1 MKETIHLKKSITWLQ
16 GAALTTG
23 AVLGAGILVLPAL
36 AAAMAGPASLLS
48 WLFMGLLSIPM
59 VAVISMMSSR
69 YPDSGGIATYV
80 RQGLGENTSRIVG
93 LWILGA
99 MPFGMPVTAL
109 IGAHY
114 LGDVMGWSSAA
125 VYGVAA
131 AMLLIAIVLNYRGID
146 LSGRVQ
152 VLVVSSILG
161 ILFLAITASLPQVR
175 PAAFSPFLPHGWL
188 PVGQTMSLL
197 FFAFIGWEMIGHLA
211 EEFRRPRK
219 DIPLSLGLA
228 ALVINILYMLI
239 AFVTIGTLAY
249 QSATPLTAMI
259 TLAAYGW
266 GEQASLLVSFLG
278 LIACYCPVHTF
289 IAGFSRLVYAQ
300 ARDGALPPVFS
311 RLHPRFQTPHYA
323 LLSFLPVLGFVLG
336 VSYLLELQ
344 LQTLI
349 QFPCANFLAVYTL
362 GMIASYR
369 VLPNRIGKTLAL
381 LSAALA
387 GLVFSFSGWFV
398 LYPLGLAATAY
409 IGSKLRASTNLPR

>member
-1 MKETIHLKKSITWLQ
+1 MKEAVQLKKSITWLQ
-16 GAALTTG
+16 GASLTTG
-23 AVLGAGILVLPAL
+23 AVLGAGILVLPSL
-36 AAAMAGPASLLS
+36 AASIAGPASLLS
-48 WLFMGLLSIPM
+48 WLFMGLLSLPM

-114 LGDVMGWSSAA
+114 LGDVLGWSSAA
-125 VYGVAA
+125 IYGVAA
-131 AMLLIAIVLNYRGID
+131 VMLLLAVALNYRGID

-161 ILFLAITASLPQVR
+161 ILLLAITASLPQVQ

-228 ALVINILYMLI
+228 ALVINRKLQVQVEH
-239 AFVTIGTLAY
+239 FGKV
-249 QSATPLTAMI
+249 
-259 TLAAYGW
+259 
-266 GEQASLLVSFLG
+266 EQ
-278 LIACYCPVHTF
+278 
-289 IAGFSRLVYAQ
+289 
-300 ARDGALPPVFS
+300 
-311 RLHPRFQTPHYA
+311 
-323 LLSFLPVLGFVLG
+323 
-336 VSYLLELQ
+336 
-344 LQTLI
+344 
-349 QFPCANFLAVYTL
+349 
-362 GMIASYR
+362 
-369 VLPNRIGKTLAL
+369 
-381 LSAALA
+381 
-387 GLVFSFSGWFV
+387 
-398 LYPLGLAATAY
+398 
-409 IGSKLRASTNLPR
+409 

>member
-1 MKETIHLKKSITWLQ
+1 MKEAVQLKKSITWLQ
-16 GAALTTG
+16 GASLTTG
-23 AVLGAGILVLPAL
+23 AVLGAGILVLPSL
-36 AAAMAGPASLLS
+36 AASIAGPASLLS
-48 WLFMGLLSIPM
+48 WLFMGLLSLPM

-114 LGDVMGWSSAA
+114 LGDVLGWSSAA
-125 VYGVAA
+125 IYGVAA
-131 AMLLIAIVLNYRGID
+131 VMLLLAVALNYRGID

-161 ILFLAITASLPQVR
+161 ILLLAITASLPQVQ

-228 ALVINILYMLI
+228 ALVINVLYLLI

-278 LIACYCPVHTF
+278 LVACYCPVHTF

-311 RLHPRFQTPHYA
+311 RLHPRLHPRFQTPHYA

-362 GMIASYR
+362 GMIASCR
-369 VLPNRIGKTLAL
+369 VLPNRTGKVLAL
-381 LSAALA
+381 LSASLS
-387 GLVFSFSGWFV
+387 GLVFLFSGWFM
-398 LYPLGLAATAY
+398 LYPLGLALGAWVAY
-409 IGSKLRASTNLPR
+409 RLFYI